1 MQSLLKLVRLPLI
14 LPALLCVI
22 AIRLLAKAGVLIRFG
37 QFWSERLGHLAGNTE
52 VYLCEKDA
60 GLHSGYHIWFHRQ
73 PISSKQ
79 IAKMYARVMTVG
91 PRWFTGLVAL
101 INTWFK
107 GHEKHAVGS
116 TQVDRDIHNLLEK
129 TPCHIAFTEEEEKRG
144 RDTLRKW
151 GIPDGAKWVCLI
163 VRDGAY
169 LPGLGYHA
177 YRDSDVDTYRL
188 AAEELAE
195 RGYYVFRMGAKVAK
209 PFTQLWQLDKDTG
222 EVIGGIIDYA
232 NPHRGMRSDFMGA
245 YLGAKCEFCIST
257 GTGFDAIPYVFRRP
271 ICYVNYVPVEYFF
284 TFVNGLA
291 IWKHHLKDGKRM
303 SFKEIIESGAG
314 QFMRAEEFERAGIT
328 LQDNSP
334 EEIRDVVL
342 EMAQGISTEPQ
353 DEFWKAYPRSISPY
367 NNRPLHGE
375 IRMRIGAKFLEF
387 H

>member
-1 MQSLLKLVRLPLI
+1 M
-14 LPALLCVI
+14 I
-22 AIRLLAKAGVLIRFG
+22 AIRLLAKFGVLIRFG

-60 GLHSGYHIWFHRQ
+60 GLHPGRHIWFHRE

-116 TQVDRDIHNLLEK
+116 VQIDRDIHNLLEK

-144 RDTLRKW
+144 RDTLRNW
-151 GIPDGAKWVCLI
+151 GIPEGAKWVCLI

-169 LPGLGYHA
+169 LPGLGYHS

-209 PFTQLWQLDKDTG
+209 PFKA
-222 EVIGGIIDYA
+222 GGKIIDFATDGKY
-232 NPHRGMRSDFMGA
+232 SDFMGA

-314 QFMRAEEFERAGIT
+314 QFMRAEEFEGAGIT

-334 EEIRDVVL
+334 EEIRDVVI

-367 NNRPLHGE
+367 NNKPLHGE
-375 IRMRIGAKFLEF
+375 IRMRIGAKFLESVTADRPS
-387 H
+387 

>member
-1 MQSLLKLVRLPLI
+1 M
-14 LPALLCVI
+14 I
-22 AIRLLAKAGVLIRFG
+22 AIRLLAKFGVLIRFG

-60 GLHSGYHIWFHRQ
+60 GLHPGRHIWFHRE

-116 TQVDRDIHNLLEK
+116 VQIDRDIHNLLEK

-144 RDTLRKW
+144 RDTLRNW
-151 GIPDGAKWVCLI
+151 GIPEGAKWVCLI

-177 YRDSDVDTYRL
+177 YRDSDVDDYEL
-188 AAEELAE
+188 AAKALSDL
-195 RGYYVFRMGAKVAK
+195 GYYVFRMGAKVAK
-209 PFTQLWQLDKDTG
+209 PFKA
-222 EVIGGIIDYA
+222 GGKIIDFATDGKY
-232 NPHRGMRSDFMGA
+232 SDFMGT

-314 QFMRAEEFERAGIT
+314 QFMKAVDFEKAGIT
-328 LQDNSP
+328 LEDNSP
-334 EEIRDVVL
+334 EEIRDVVM
-342 EMAQGISTEPQ
+342 EMAVRTEGQ
-353 DEFWKAYPRSISPY
+353 WFGLEDTEQQFWRQYPRSISPY
-367 NNRPLHGE
+367 NNKPLHGE
-375 IRMRIGAKFLEF
+375 IRMRIGAKFLESVTADRKA
-387 H
+387 